1 MGPGGPLGTNTLG
14 PMASPSAQYSLTV
27 RVEIPHRLGM
37 LGYVAVAIGEAGGLI
52 QTVDIVELRSDIVV
66 RDITFDAE
74 SREHWDRI
82 LDAIRTVE
90 GVVIVET
97 IDRTFRMHVGGKI
110 EMRNKSELR
119 TRDDLSMAYTPGVA
133 RVCKSIHDKPDN
145 AFRYTIKRNTVAVVS
160 DGTAVLGLG
169 DIGPRAAMPVMEG
182 KAMLFKEFAGVDAFP
197 ICLDTKDPQQII
209 ETVADIAPGF
219 GGINLED
226 ISAPRCFEIE
236 DALKERLDI
245 PVFHDDQHGTAVVVL
260 AALLNALKLVD
271 KKMEDLHVAV
281 IGLGAAGVAVTKI
294 LQTAGVTSV
303 VGSDSRGA
311 LSTERNDY
319 QDGSMS
325 GIKRWYAENSNPDKL
340 SGGPNDIL
348 EGADLLIGL
357 SGPGVIRPEALDKM
371 NADAMVFA
379 MANPDPEIAPEDA
392 GPKVKIMATG
402 RSDYPNQI
410 NNVLCF
416 PGIFRG
422 ALDVRARQIT
432 DEMKVAAARGI
443 ASLVHDHELREDYII
458 PSVFNREV
466 APVVA
471 AAVAEEARKEGVAEA
486 GEHEMGY
493 AAADAGHITGVHQVV
508 IEP

>member
-1 MGPGGPLGTNTLG
+1 
-14 PMASPSAQYSLTV
+14 
-27 RVEIPHRLGM
+27 
-37 LGYVAVAIGEAGGLI
+37 
-52 QTVDIVELRSDIVV
+52 
-66 RDITFDAE
+66 
-74 SREHWDRI
+74 
-82 LDAIRTVE
+82 
-90 GVVIVET
+90 
-97 IDRTFRMHVGGKI
+97 
-110 EMRNKSELR
+110 
-119 TRDDLSMAYTPGVA
+119 
-133 RVCKSIHDKPDN
+133 
-145 AFRYTIKRNTVAVVS
+145 
-160 DGTAVLGLG
+160 
-169 DIGPRAAMPVMEG
+169 MEG

-197 ICLDTKDPQQII
+197 ICLDTKDPEQII
-209 ETVADIAPGF
+209 ETVAAIAPGF

-236 DALKERLDI
+236 DRLKERLDI

-260 AALLNALKLVD
+260 AALYNALKLVD
-271 KKMEDLHVAV
+271 KRMEDLHVAV

-294 LQTAGVTSV
+294 LQSAGVTSV
-303 VGSDSRGA
+303 VGCDSRGA

-325 GIKRWYAENSNPDKL
+325 GIKRWYAEHSNPDKL
-340 SGGPNDIL
+340 SGGPNDVL

-357 SGPGVIRPEALDKM
+357 SGPGVISPAALDRM
-371 NADAMVFA
+371 NPDAMVFA
-379 MANPDPEIAPEDA
+379 MANPDPEVTPEEA

-432 DEMKVAAARGI
+432 DEMKLAAARGI
-443 ASLVHDHELREDYII
+443 ASLVGDHELREDYII

-471 AAVAEEARKEGVAEA
+471 AAVAAEARSEGVAEA
-486 GEHEMGY
+486 GEHELGY
-493 AAADAGHITGVHQVV
+493 APGDQNQITGVHKAVD
-508 IEP
+508 PGAAGGA